1 MRAKGPMSQP
11 ASKGPP
17 GLPLRVVLL
26 LAAAVFIN
34 YVDRGN
40 LATASPLLKDE
51 LALSNSQIGVLLS
64 AFFWSYAPLQPI
76 AGWLAQRFDVRHV
89 LAAGLTV
96 WATATTLTGLAATFG
111 TLLGLRIVLGIGES
125 VAYPC
130 ICKLFAQRTPEHERG
145 RANGLIAAGQALG
158 PTFGTLVGGLVMARF
173 GWRAAFVSFGLVS
186 LVWLLPWILA
196 TRGGAATA
204 GPGSGRR
211 PMPYLI
217 ILKNR
222 SLWGASIGQ
231 FCSTYAYYFVLSW
244 LPIFLVKVHGFSVSE
259 MAQIGAGVYAVH
271 AASAAAMGW
280 ISDRWIISGA
290 SPNRVRKTLLVAGLI
305 GVAILMM
312 VCANA
317 GSTLAIILLA
327 TTAALFGTQTP
338 NLFAISQTLGGPR
351 AAGQWMGVQNLIG
364 NLSGVV
370 APVVTGFVVDRTG
383 EFVWAFV
390 IAAGVA
396 LLGSLAFGVWIPRI
410 EPVVWPEYPTKS
422 APAMT

>member
-1 MRAKGPMSQP
+1 MSQS
-11 ASKGPP
+11 ASQAPP

-96 WATATTLTGLAATFG
+96 WATATTLTGLAATFA

-130 ICKLFAQRTPEHERG
+130 ICKLFAQRAPEHERG

-173 GWRAAFVSFGLVS
+173 GWRAAFVAFGLVS

-204 GPGSGRR
+204 GPGSGGR

-222 SLWGASIGQ
+222 SLWGASTGQ

-271 AASAAAMGW
+271 AASAATMGW
-280 ISDRWIISGA
+280 VSDRWIIAGA
-290 SPNRVRKTLLVAGLI
+290 SPNRVRKTLLVTGLI

-317 GSTLAIILLA
+317 GSTLAIVLLV

-351 AAGQWMGVQNLIG
+351 AAGQWMGIQNLIG
-364 NLSGVV
+364 NLSGVI

-383 EFVWAFV
+383 QFYWAFT

-396 LLGSLAFGVWIPRI
+396 LLGSLAFGVLIPRI
-410 EPVVWPEYPTKS
+410 EPVVWPEYPRNS
-422 APAMT
+422 ASAMT

>member
-1 MRAKGPMSQP
+1 
-11 ASKGPP
+11 
-17 GLPLRVVLL
+17 LPLRVVLL
-26 LAAAVFIN
+26 LATVVFIN

-51 LALSNSQIGVLLS
+51 LGLSNSQIGLLLS

-89 LAAGLTV
+89 LSAGLTV
-96 WATATTLTGLAATFG
+96 WATATMLTGLAATFS
-111 TLLGLRIVLGIGES
+111 TLLALRILLGIGES

-130 ICKLFAQRTPEHERG
+130 LCKLLAQRAPEHERG

-173 GWRAAFVSFGLVS
+173 GWRPAFVAFGLIS
-186 LVWLLPWILA
+186 LIWLLPWYLVA
-196 TRGGAATA
+196 RGGAATM
-204 GPGSGRR
+204 GLGSAQR
-211 PMPYLI
+211 PLPYLTI
-217 ILKNR
+217 IKNR
-222 SLWGASIGQ
+222 SLWGASLGQ

-244 LPIFLVKVHGFSVSE
+244 LPIFLVKTHGFSVRQ
-259 MAQIGAGVYAVH
+259 MAQIGAAVYAVH
-271 AASAAAMGW
+271 AASSAAVGW
-280 ISDRWIISGA
+280 ASDRWIIAGA
-290 SPNRVRKTLLVAGLI
+290 SPNRVRKTLLVAGLV
-305 GVAILMM
+305 GVAILML

-317 GSTLAIILLA
+317 GASMAIAILV
-327 TTAALFGTQTP
+327 TTAAVFGTQTP

-370 APVVTGFVVDRTG
+370 APLVTGFVVDRTG
-383 EFVWAFV
+383 QFFWAFT

-396 LLGSLAFGVWIPRI
+396 LTGCFAFGILIPRI
-410 EPVVWPEYPTKS
+410 APVVWPDYPTKPEP
-422 APAMT
+422 APA

>member
-1 MRAKGPMSQP
+1 MSQS
-11 ASKGPP
+11 ASKAPP

-111 TLLGLRIVLGIGES
+111 TLLGLRLVLGIGES

-130 ICKLFAQRTPEHERG
+130 ICKLFAQRAPEHERG

-173 GWRAAFVSFGLVS
+173 GWRAAFVAFGLVS

-204 GPGSGRR
+204 GPASGQR

-271 AASAAAMGW
+271 AASAATMGW
-280 ISDRWIISGA
+280 VSDRWIIAGA
-290 SPNRVRKTLLVAGLI
+290 SPNRVRKTLLVTGLI

-317 GSTLAIILLA
+317 GSTLAIVLLV

-383 EFVWAFV
+383 EFFWAFT

-396 LLGSLAFGVWIPRI
+396 LLGSLAFGVLIPRI
-410 EPVVWPEYPTKS
+410 EPVVWPEYPAKS
-422 APAMT
+422 APAVT